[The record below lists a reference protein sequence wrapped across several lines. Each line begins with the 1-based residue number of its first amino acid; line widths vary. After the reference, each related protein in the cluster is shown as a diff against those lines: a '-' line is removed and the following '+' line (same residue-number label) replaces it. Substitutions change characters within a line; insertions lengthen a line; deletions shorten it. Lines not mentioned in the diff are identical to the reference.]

1 MRRDDAETAR
11 SPCCDTPSN
20 IVQVLRGYRL
30 QGTAQRYEHCDF
42 RSRSQT
48 SRYIE
53 ELATT
58 GSTGVLIAAQPAPS
72 TGYDSASID
81 YAFGDS
87 PADAIAALDGVDINN
102 SSTICIYRYNDS
114 IPLLPE
120 VRPCKAVA
128 QEVASTQQL
137 RAALDELQIVR
148 TDLAELR
155 ILASQNQRALERSQE
170 TIARISDRVD
180 AIAET
185 SAEIYNLIQPQLPPF
200 AAPDPGADRTE

>member
-1 MRRDDAETAR
+1 MMPRPPAALVAILLLTSCRSYEDIASRAQLNDMNTVTSGVEAR
-11 SPCCDTPSN
+11 LPD
-20 IVQVLRGYRL
+20 IV
-30 QGTAQRYEHCDF
+30 
-42 RSRSQT
+42 
-48 SRYIE
+48 E

-72 TGYDSASID
+72 PGYESASIE